1 MTKPRHHEARVEIL
15 LKYSRDTVAQVL
27 AAVDIVEVI
36 GARLSLKPSGGSRF
50 KGLSPFTN
58 EKTPSFIVSRDRQ
71 MYHCFSSGKG
81 GDALTFLME
90 YEGLSFSEAL
100 RKLADQAGI
109 RLASPTEGDSRGRVP
124 ARATA

>member
-1 MTKPRHHEARVEIL
+1 M

-71 MYHCFSSGKG
+71 MYHCFSSGK
-81 GDALTFLME
+81 
-90 YEGLSFSEAL
+90 
-100 RKLADQAGI
+100 
-109 RLASPTEGDSRGRVP
+109 
-124 ARATA
+124 ARY